1 MLRLLVRKKV
11 RKEVLDLS
19 YYQARLSIET
29 ARLLEK
35 MRVYYEK
42 KTGGSVSKGDCLIMS
57 YTDSLWVQNWKEI
70 FDKPIPQTENY
81 EVSQTAQLLKVQV
94 TDDFRD
100 GIDKLK
106 KHLPVI
112 IGTRS
117 VTVGVCIREILKASH
132 FKNLDS
138 TMDVSKEEKIK
149 TVIGDKRELVLSTFD
164 EDIQDK
170 VIKIIDS
177 IEIQILDLINKNPLK
192 N

>member
-1 MLRLLVRKKV
+1 M
-11 RKEVLDLS
+11 S